1 MNEPWIE
8 RWKAGRIGWHEPDGN
23 ASLHRHWETTDGRR
37 VIVPLCGKT
46 PDLLWLEERGNDV
59 TGVELSEIAA
69 RAFFEE
75 NALGYTRRDGSL
87 SVYEANDRRISIHC
101 GDFFEFRETGF
112 DACYDRG
119 SLIALPADVRPAYAR
134 HLNYLTTP
142 NSQRLLITLDYD
154 DSIATGPPFSVSR
167 DEVLSY
173 WPSLELVDRFDDIAN
188 GPPKFRDAGLEEMF
202 ECVWC

>member
-8 RWKAGRIGWHEPDGN
+8 RWKEGRIGWHEPNGN
-23 ASLHRHWETTDGRR
+23 TSLHRHWEGTGCR

-75 NALGYTRRDGSL
+75 NAIAYTRRDGPL
-87 SVYEANDRRISIHC
+87 PTYAANERRIAIHC
-101 GDFFEFRETGF
+101 GDFFEFNGSGY

-119 SLIALPADVRPAYAR
+119 SLIALPAGVRPAYAR
-134 HLNYLTTP
+134 HLDSLTTADAR
-142 NSQRLLITLDYD
+142 RLLITLDYD
-154 DSIATGPPFSVSR
+154 DSIATGPPFSVPR
-167 DEVLSY
+167 DEVLRY

-188 GPPKFRDAGLEEMF
+188 GPPKFLDAGLAEMY
-202 ECVWC
+202 ECVWR

>member
-8 RWKAGRIGWHEPDGN
+8 RWKEGRIGWHEPSGN
-23 ASLHRHWETTDGRR
+23 ASLHRHWEATGCR

-46 PDLLWLEERGNDV
+46 PDLLWLEERGNEV

-75 NALGYTRRDGSL
+75 NAIACTRRDGPL
-87 SVYEANDRRISIHC
+87 PAYVANERHITIHC
-101 GDFFEFRETGF
+101 GDFFEFNESGF

-134 HLNYLTTP
+134 HLDSLTT
-142 NSQRLLITLDYD
+142 SDTRRLLITLDYD
-154 DSIATGPPFSVSR
+154 DSIVIGPPFSVPR
-167 DEVLSY
+167 DEVLRY

-188 GPPKFRDAGLEEMF
+188 GPPKFRDAGLAEMY
-202 ECVWC
+202 ECVWR